1 MKPTSARWPAGFSEY
16 PHEVQI
22 TTVDGRMTRKGMI
35 RELLTMSG
43 LEPDEYELRDDSKL
57 RKKELA
63 AIYLLVL
70 GVANVE

>member
-1 MKPTSARWPAGFSEY
+1 MKRTSARWPAGFSEY
-16 PHEVQI
+16 PHAVQI
-22 TTVDGRMTRKGMI
+22 ETVNGRMSRKGLI

-43 LEPDEYELRDDSKL
+43 LEPEEYDLRDDSKL

-63 AIYLLVL
+63 AIYLTVL